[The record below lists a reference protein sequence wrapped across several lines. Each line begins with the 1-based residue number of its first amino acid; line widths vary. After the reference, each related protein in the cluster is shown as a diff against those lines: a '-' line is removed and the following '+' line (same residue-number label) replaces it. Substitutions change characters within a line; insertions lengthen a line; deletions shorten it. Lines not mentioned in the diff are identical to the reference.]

1 MMHSEKKIPL
11 RSRLGSFARRP
22 AAQVLL
28 VCALVLGPGLSL
40 RAAAQ
45 APSIGSATLVL
56 AGGKVW
62 TEDPAHPEVQAVA
75 IEGNRILATGTT
87 AEMLRL
93 AGPGTR
99 VIHLD
104 GRRVVPGFNDA
115 HVHVMVGGEDELGV
129 QLTSARSAQEFR
141 ERIAAFAKTIPKG
154 QWILN
159 GLWDEQRWPSR
170 KLPTHELIDDVTPNN
185 PVAVSRTDLHMLV
198 ANKLAMQLAHVDRN
212 TKDVPGGVI
221 LRDKDGNPTGIFKDA
236 AKDLILRAVPAPTL
250 AQVERDFL
258 AMQALAA
265 RNGVTSVQDM
275 AVSADDPGGPL
286 RLRAIEALHRE
297 GKLQVRVAEAL
308 SLNYGSEL
316 ADLGIQADF
325 GNPDYHIGSLK
336 SFADGGLGAST
347 AWFMQPYTDNPS
359 NYGIASDQLRDP
371 QKMYAEFLAADR
383 AGLQLITHAIGDR
396 ANHAILDFYQRIEQ
410 QDGPRDRR
418 LRIEHAQTLLPAD
431 IPRFAQLHVIASVQ
445 PYQAIDDGRWAESRI
460 GPERI
465 KTTYAFRSLIDSG
478 ATVCFGSDW
487 PVVPLSPLLG
497 IYAAVTRRTIDGKNP
512 NGWVPEQKVTVAESV
527 KAYTVNAAYAEGEEK
542 IKGAIKPGQLADIV
556 VLNQDI
562 FHIDPVKIEST
573 RVDLTIFDGKV
584 IYDRAQSQK

>member
-1 MMHSEKKIPL
+1 MHSKNSARL
-11 RSRLGSFARRP
+11 RSPLEIFGCSSAPLF
-22 AAQVLL
+22 VLL
-28 VCALVLGPGLSL
+28 FALTLGPALTV

-45 APSIGSATLVL
+45 ATATGSATLLLVD
-56 AGGKVW
+56 GKIW
-62 TEDPAHPEVQAVA
+62 TEDPAHPEVEAVA
-75 IEGNRILATGTT
+75 LDGNKILATGTT
-87 AEMLRL
+87 AEILKL
-93 AGPGTR
+93 AGPETK
-99 VIHLD
+99 VIHLN
-104 GRRVVPGFNDA
+104 GRRVVPGFNDS

-129 QLTSARSAQEFR
+129 HLTSSRSAQEFR
-141 ERIAAFAKTIPKG
+141 ERIAAYARTIPKG

-170 KLPTHELIDDVTPNN
+170 KLPDHQLIDDVTPNN

-198 ANKLAMQLAHVDRN
+198 ANKLAMELAHVDRN

-236 AKDLILRAVPAPTL
+236 ATALIFRAVPSPTL
-250 AQVERDFL
+250 KQVENDFL
-258 AMQALAA
+258 AMQVIAA

-275 AVSADDPGGPL
+275 AGSADDPGGPL

-297 GKLQVRVAEAL
+297 GKLHVRVAEAL

-316 ADLGIQADF
+316 ADLGIQSDF
-325 GNPDYHIGSLK
+325 GNPYYHVGSLK

-347 AWFMQPYTDNPS
+347 AWFTQPYTDNPS
-359 NYGIASDQLRDP
+359 NYGIASDQLRNP
-371 QKMYAEFLAADR
+371 QKMYGELLAADK

-396 ANHAILDFYQRIEQ
+396 ANHTILDFYQRIEQ

-418 LRIEHAQTLLPAD
+418 LRIEHAQTLLLSD

-445 PYQAIDDGRWAESRI
+445 PYQAIDDGRWAVRRL

-487 PVVPLSPLLG
+487 PVAPLSPLMG
-497 IYAAVTRRTIDGKNP
+497 IYAAVTRSTIDGKNP
-512 NGWVPEQKVTVAESV
+512 NGWVPEQKVSVAESV

-542 IKGAIKPGQLADIV
+542 IKGAIKSGQLADIV

-562 FHIDPVKIEST
+562 FHIDPTKIDST
-573 RVDLTIFDGKV
+573 QVDMTVFDGKV
-584 IYDRAQSQK
+584 IYERAQNGR